1 MLYCI
6 NLRRNGFFAAVL
18 AFFLWSLPGAAGM
31 YALSLGVTRIDETL
45 PSIAYAVLSGLNA
58 ATVGIIA
65 LAAVQLSNKAIT
77 DKLSRGLVFLGATA
91 GMMYNALW
99 YFPVIIAASGVVTL
113 VWDSGVVQRV
123 IRRRTAREADT
134 ELTASEEMGREES
147 SEERTAGDSDGE
159 ERVVPA
165 ERELTVSWKVGAVV
179 IAAFFATF
187 IAVMV
192 ARAVVPSRPLLF
204 GLFSNMYLA
213 GTIIFGGGPVVIP
226 LLRE

>member
-6 NLRRNGFFAAVL
+6 NLRRNGFLAAVL
-18 AFFLWSLPGAAGM
+18 AFFIWSLPGAVGM
-31 YALSLGVTRIDETL
+31 YALALGVTRINETL

-99 YFPVIIAASGVVTL
+99 YFPVIIAASGVTTL

-123 IRRRTAREADT
+123 LRRRTARETDT
-134 ELTASEEMGREES
+134 ELTASEESTEEG
-147 SEERTAGDSDGE
+147 TDGE
-159 ERVVPA
+159 ARVVPA
-165 ERELTVSWKVGAVV
+165 ERELAVSWKVGVMV
-179 IAAFFATF
+179 IAAFFITF

-192 ARAVVPSRPLLF
+192 VRAVIPSRPLLF